1 MTIKWALRR
10 PRSLAVIATAAVITG
25 VVVAAP
31 AGGVGA
37 GTNYPNIVNAVPFTN
52 TPNMTDG
59 TVFAINQ
66 VGNMIFA
73 GGSFTN
79 VQNHGST
86 TNLGHAHLVGFDA
99 ATGAVSTTFAPTID
113 GTVEAIAPGPVAN
126 TVYVAGVFS
135 TVNGI
140 KSKGITLLSTTTGA
154 IAPGFRPPALNGIV
168 YSIALAGGRLYL
180 AGSFTTANTI
190 PHGGLATLNPTT
202 GALDA
207 FMSLQ
212 TAGHHNYNG
221 TGANGAVG
229 PRAMAVNPAGTRAV
243 VIGNFKTVG
252 GVARDQAVMIDLDGA
267 SAAVDP
273 NWGTVQYTAP
283 CARNAFDTY
292 MTDVQYSADGS
303 YFAITATGGGFGS
316 TNTDGSF
323 SLCDTAS
330 RWESAPT
337 STNAKPTW
345 VDYTGNDTLWSV
357 AIAGNAI
364 YVGGHERWLN
374 NSNSSDRAGFG
385 AVPRPGMAA
394 LDPLSGVPLAWNPG
408 RNPRGAGA
416 YAMFVGTN
424 GLYVGSDTDYIG
436 NNKYKHQ
443 KLAYFPLS
451 GGLAPAATTT
461 ASLPSNVYE
470 VSPGTT
476 GSNNALQYRS
486 LNGSTVGP
494 LSTVATSILW
504 SNTRGAFMA
513 GDSIFYGTSDGQ
525 SFYRASFNGSTVGTP
540 ALLDPY
546 DDPAWANVQ
555 TGSGQTY
562 LGKKSGYYSEMSTI
576 SGAFYSNGKL
586 FYSRTGSS
594 SLFWRWF
601 SPDSGTIG
609 SQLFTVPA
617 NGALNFGTTVSGM
630 VLSGSTLYFANKN
643 SGDLQSIPFN
653 WATGT
658 VSGVPALVDSS
669 QDWQARSL
677 FLNGSGAANQAPVA
691 AATVTCN
698 GLTCSFDGSA
708 SHDDDG
714 TITGYAWDFGDGAHG
729 TGQTTT
735 HTYGVAGTYGV
746 TLTVTDN
753 SNAQSAQW
761 TGSANPASAATS
773 VNFVA
778 ESSFNG
784 STASPAVT
792 VPNTVSAGDT
802 ELLYVATAASGVT
815 TTPAGWTQI
824 AQETNA
830 PLEATVFER
839 VATAGDAGSSVTVP
853 LNVAGRV
860 DLHLVAYSGVAGGTP
875 ISAVG
880 GDANTATHIAPG
892 LNVPAGGSWVVNY
905 WSDRTSFASPTTWV
919 LPSGVTGRGASSGTG
934 GGHTDSEIA
943 DSGAPV
949 SGAYPTM
956 TATANEVGGKGAM
969 VTIVLTPGT

>member
-154 IAPGFRPPALNGIV
+154 IAPGFKPPALNGIV

-316 TNTDGSF
+316 RNTDNSL
-323 SLCDTAS
+323 SLCDSAA
-330 RWESAPT
+330 RWESSDT
-337 STNAKPTW
+337 GSNVKPTW

-374 NSNSSDRAGFG
+374 NSNASDRAGSG
-385 AVPRPGMAA
+385 AVPRPGMGA

-470 VSPGTT
+470 VSPGAAS
-476 GSNNALQYRS
+476 SNVLQYRS

-494 LSTVATSILW
+494 TSTVGTSISW
-504 SNTRGAFMA
+504 STSRGAFMA
-513 GDSIFYGTSDGQ
+513 GNSIFYGTSDGQ
-525 SFYRASFNGSTVGTP
+525 SFFRASFNGSTVGSP
-540 ALLDPY
+540 VLLDPY
-546 DDPAWANVQ
+546 DDPYWDSVQ

-562 LGKKSGYYSEMSTI
+562 QGVKSGYYGEMSGIT
-576 SGAFYSNGKL
+576 GAFYSNGKL
-586 FYSRTGSS
+586 FYSRSG
-594 SLFWRWF
+594 LPGLYWRWF

-609 SQLFTVPA
+609 SQEFSATSGGFSFA
-617 NGALNFGTTVSGM
+617 NVSGM
-630 VLSGSTLYFANKN
+630 VLSGTTLYYANK
-643 SGDLQSIPFN
+643 GTGALQSIPFD
-653 WATGT
+653 WSKGT
-658 VSGVPALVDSS
+658 VSGAATTVDNTV
-669 QDWQARSL
+669 DWRARSL

-698 GLTCSFDGSA
+698 GLTCSFNGSA
-708 SHDDDG
+708 SHDADG
-714 TITGYAWDFGDGAHG
+714 TITAYAWDFGDGSQG
-729 TGQTTT
+729 TGQTQT
-735 HTYGVAGTYGV
+735 HTYAASQAGGYPV

-753 SNAQSAQW
+753 SNAQSAPW
-761 TGSANPASAATS
+761 TGTANPASAATA

-778 ESSFNG
+778 ESHFNG

-792 VPNTVSAGDT
+792 VPAAVSAGDT

-815 TTPAGWTQI
+815 TTPSGWTKI

-839 VATAGDAGSSVTVP
+839 VAGAGDSSSVTVP
-853 LNVAGRV
+853 LTAAGRV

-880 GDANTATHIAPG
+880 GDSNTATHSAPAV
-892 LNVPAGGSWVVNY
+892 NVPAGGSWVVNY
-905 WSDRTSFASPTTWV
+905 WSDRTSFASPTTWT
-919 LPSGVTGRGASSGTG
+919 LQPEVTDRGASSGTG
-934 GGHTDSEIA
+934 GGHTDSQIA
-943 DSGAPV
+943 DSGAPFT
-949 SGAYPTM
+949 GAYAAK
-956 TATANEVGGKGAM
+956 TATANEVSGKGAM